1 MQQLQEEKQNAVALL
16 KKQFLERQKE
26 MRLNS
31 DKLIEELKKAQEN
44 YESLEAA
51 LKDLNYKF
59 KTNKKSNDDKT

>member
-31 DKLIEELKKAQEN
+31 DKLIEELKKAQEK
-44 YESLEAA
+44 YESLETA
-51 LKDLNYKF
+51 LRDLNYKF
-59 KTNKKSNDDKT
+59 KTNKNSNDDKT